1 MCTPI
6 NLKYSRG
13 AAAIEFSLIFIIL
26 LMLLYGI
33 VGYFGP
39 LLLAASY
46 QQVASEALREA
57 VTARYQPGEPR
68 DLQQQVSDVIDRS
81 WLPPK
86 WVHNCSVGPVCSVDP
101 DSSDDPDAGFLQMDG
116 DLWRVC
122 LRHPCP
128 RNIILSLPFV
138 QLPDE
143 IRGEAVMCIGSDCD

>member
-1 MCTPI
+1 MISAKAHSVTR
-6 NLKYSRG
+6 SSG

-39 LLLAASY
+39 LLLVASY

-68 DLQQQVSDVIDRS
+68 NLQQQVSDVIDRS
-81 WLPPK
+81 WLPPR
-86 WVHNCSVGPVCSVDP
+86 WVHNCEGY
-101 DSSDDPDAGFLQMDG
+101 PDAGFFQMDG

-122 LRHPCP
+122 LRHDKP
-128 RNIILSLPFV
+128 REIILPLPFV

-143 IRGEAVMCIGSDCD
+143 IRGEAMLCIGSDCD